1 MGCTLT
7 QTSLFWARFLVWGV
21 FALELVA
28 VVLNLQGQYAG
39 FFCSTRCSAR
49 GPVAYTQKSFSKTKQ
64 GTFRHDQSWMEATVI
79 PPARIT
85 FAVQQE
91 TAKQTHHT
99 PPKAHKTRH
108 QAPAWSKAAK
118 KKMPVA
124 NNLYNKEVKKYLPK
138 PQS

>member
-1 MGCTLT
+1 MHSDSDLT
-7 QTSLFWARFLVWGV
+7 FLGSLLGLGRFRLRACCSCFESAR
-21 FALELVA
+21 AIRR
-28 VVLNLQGQYAG
+28 

-91 TAKQTHHT
+91 TAKQTHHK